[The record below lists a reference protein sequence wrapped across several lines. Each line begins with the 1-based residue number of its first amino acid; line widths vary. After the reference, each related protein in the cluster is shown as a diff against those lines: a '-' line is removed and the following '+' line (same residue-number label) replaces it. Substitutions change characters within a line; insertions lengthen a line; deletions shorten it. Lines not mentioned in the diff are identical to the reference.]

1 MKTHHICIL
10 GGTGFVGHSLTAK
23 LSAAGHDITVLTR
36 HQSRHRDML
45 LFPRVTLKEVDLFDH
60 RAFVD
65 ALTGCDMVINL
76 IGILNEYQHD
86 GSGFQKI
93 HVELAD
99 RLIVA
104 MKDSHIYRLLHLSA
118 LNADQNASSH
128 YLKTKAE
135 AEKMLLDEPILQ
147 VSSFRPSVIFGQDDQ
162 FFNRFAK
169 LLRWIP
175 LGFPLACAKSR
186 FSPVYVKDVT
196 SALVN
201 AMDDKSTF
209 GKTFNLCGPSSYS
222 LEELLQYTI
231 DITGAGVS
239 LYPLSDRFSRW
250 QANVLE
256 YVPGKP
262 FSKDNYRS
270 LQHDSVCQKGQ
281 PSILCD
287 TPLESVVPSYLA
299 NDNERGSFSRHRQ
312 SVNRD

>member
-10 GGTGFVGHSLTAK
+10 GGTGFVGHVLTAQ
-23 LSAAGHDITVLTR
+23 LLAAGHKLTVLTR
-36 HQSRHRDML
+36 HRSRHRDML
-45 LFPRVTLKEVDLFDH
+45 LFPRLTLKEVDLFDH
-60 RAFVD
+60 RAFVG
-65 ALTGCDMVINL
+65 ALQDCDMVINL

-86 GSGFQKI
+86 GSGFQKT

-104 MKDSHIYRLLHLSA
+104 MKDSNIYRLLHLSA

-128 YLKTKAE
+128 YLRTKAE

-147 VSSFRPSVIFGQDDQ
+147 VSSFRPSVIFGQDDH
-162 FFNRFAK
+162 FFNRFSQ
-169 LLRWIP
+169 LLRWMP

-186 FSPVYVKDVT
+186 FSPVYVNDVA

-201 AMDDKSTF
+201 AIDDQSTF

-222 LEELLQYTI
+222 LAELLQYTI
-231 DITGAGVS
+231 DITSPGIN
-239 LYPLSDRFSRW
+239 LYPLSDRLSRW

-270 LQHDSVCQKGQ
+270 LQHDSVCQNG
-281 PSILCD
+281 
-287 TPLESVVPSYLA
+287 TPAIPCKTNIESVVPTYLA
-299 NDNERGSFSRHRQ
+299 NANERGSFFRHRQ